1 MYIYVSMCGDT
12 YLRVKYMHTY
22 IHTYKRRRLNEH
34 RVRIVTPVLSRERST
49 SAELVSLLVVVA
61 FVRGRTLLFSRRRL
75 IVSSSHLV
83 HHELVDSHSLA
94 CVPSCVACV

>member
-1 MYIYVSMCGDT
+1 
-12 YLRVKYMHTY
+12 
-22 IHTYKRRRLNEH
+22 
-34 RVRIVTPVLSRERST
+34 
-49 SAELVSLLVVVA
+49 VVA

-94 CVPSCVACV
+94 CVPSCVACVWWKPLVIPVLFYRGKTKIAAGWGCAETAETAETAVTVVTAETA